1 MADQLAAL
9 DDLLTG
15 RVTHCTVCHRPRSPL
30 EVDVWVHGAR
40 TVAYGLCQRCLA
52 EEPHQQALRRVLLD
66 KKIPQSV
73 IARLLNV
80 HRLTVRNYIRTR
92 KLQKPAP

>member
-1 MADQLAAL
+1 MQPTLGQAAT
-9 DDLLTG
+9 LTG
-15 RVTHCTVCHRPRSPL
+15 KEDLTREH
-30 EVDVWVHGAR
+30 
-40 TVAYGLCQRCLA
+40 
-52 EEPHQQALRRVLLD
+52 LD

-92 KLQKPAP
+92 KLQKPAS

>member
-1 MADQLAAL
+1 MQRK
-9 DDLLTG
+9 DDLI
-15 RVTHCTVCHRPRSPL
+15 R
-30 EVDVWVHGAR
+30 E
-40 TVAYGLCQRCLA
+40 YLA
-52 EEPHQQALRRVLLD
+52 

-92 KLQKPAP
+92 KL